1 MPSAESD
8 AGEQPG
14 GRDITA
20 DEDGCWRLLKTA
32 MRAGGEEK
40 NERAGDPSELT
51 VSAAP
56 VHHSVPTV
64 GYVVAETDKKGR
76 LIPDATVD
84 GVALNEV
91 KNTSSLSLPKCRAPT
106 FAICPKCMRTRSK
119 HIFSVSP

>member
-32 MRAGGEEK
+32 MRAAGGGAEK

-76 LIPDATVD
+76 LIPNAKVD

-91 KNTSSLSLPKCRAPT
+91 KTRLLLSLPTCRTPT
-106 FAICPKCMRTRSK
+106 FAICPQWSMLW
-119 HIFSVSP
+119 H